1 MFVKAILL
9 GLIGVFC
16 ILDSRLLGRLNFE
29 RPLIVSTLVGL
40 VLGDVTQGLMIGASL
55 ELMALGLVNIGAAAP
70 PDMNMAAII
79 ATAFSILSN
88 ASAETALTI
97 AVPISVLGQL
107 LGVLMRTIL
116 SNLTHVADDL
126 IEKGHFEGARNMHIV
141 WGTSLYSL
149 MYFLPIFLAIYF
161 GTDLVSNI
169 VAMVPAWLTSGL
181 GLAAK
186 ILPAFGFAL
195 LLQTMLSKKLVPFL
209 LLGFLI
215 TAYSG
220 LGVTGVALFA
230 CLVAFFMADVK
241 FATNTA
247 NANNDVDPLDDD
259 L

>member
-1 MFVKAILL
+1 MFVKAVLL
-9 GLIGVFC
+9 GLVGVFC
-16 ILDSRLLGRLNFE
+16 VLDSRLLGRLNFE
-29 RPLIVSTLVGL
+29 RPLIVSTLVGI
-40 VLGDVTQGLMIGASL
+40 VLGDVTQGLTIGASL

-79 ATAFSILSN
+79 ATAFSILSHAN
-88 ASAETALTI
+88 TETALTI

-116 SNLTHVADDL
+116 SNLTHVADDM
-126 IEKGHFEGARNMHIV
+126 ISRANFTGALHMHIV
-141 WGTSLYSL
+141 WGTVLYSL
-149 MYFLPIFLAIYF
+149 MYFVPIFLAVYF
-161 GTDLVSNI
+161 GTDLVRDI
-169 VAMVPAWLTSGL
+169 VTMVPKWLTTGL
-181 GLAAK
+181 GVAAK

-195 LLQTMLSKKLVPFL
+195 LLQTMLTKKMLPFL

-241 FATNTA
+241 FSTA
-247 NANNDVDPLDDD
+247 AVSAGNEADPLDDD

>member
-1 MFVKAILL
+1 MLGTSILL

-29 RPLIVSTLVGL
+29 RPLIVSTFVRLA
-40 VLGDVTQGLMIGASL
+40 LGNVSQGLMIGASL

-79 ATAFSILSN
+79 ATAFSILSKAN
-88 ASAETALTI
+88 AETALTI

-107 LGVLMRTIL
+107 LGILMRTIL
-116 SNLTHVADDL
+116 SNLTHVADRL
-126 IEKGHFEGARNMHIV
+126 IEKGEYQKARNIHIV
-141 WGTSLYSL
+141 WGTLLYSI
-149 MYFLPIFLAIYF
+149 MYFLPIFLAVYF
-161 GTDLVSNI
+161 GTDVVSQI
-169 VAMVPAWLTSGL
+169 VSLIPSWLTNGL
-181 GLAAK
+181 SLAAK

-195 LLQTMLSKKLVPFL
+195 LLQTMLTTKLVPFL

-230 CLVAFFMADVK
+230 CLVAYFMADLK
-241 FATNTA
+241 FKRTA
-247 NANNDVDPLDDD
+247 ASDTISDD